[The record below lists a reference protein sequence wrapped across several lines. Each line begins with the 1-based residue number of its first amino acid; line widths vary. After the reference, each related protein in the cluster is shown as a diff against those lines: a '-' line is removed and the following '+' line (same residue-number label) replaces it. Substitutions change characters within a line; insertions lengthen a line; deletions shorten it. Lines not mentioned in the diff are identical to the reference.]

1 MNKLL
6 ILLFS
11 LFVSSVL
18 IGIAGCSPSKPQIT
32 FASENTIELKYS
44 AYDYGPTVTAEA
56 IDMAIKHCAKYNK
69 GMRLISSNAA
79 SPYSTEEIHT
89 FLCE

>member
-6 ILLFS
+6 ILLFA
-11 LFVSSVL
+11 SS
-18 IGIAGCSPSKPQIT
+18 IIFGCSPSTPQIT
-32 FASENTIELKYS
+32 FASENTIEIKYS

-56 IDMAIKHCAKYNK
+56 IDIAIKHCAKYNK

-89 FLCE
+89 FMCE

>member
-1 MNKLL
+1 MVSMKKLL

-11 LFVSSVL
+11 ILISSVL
-18 IGIAGCSPSKPQIT
+18 ISCSPSAPQIT
-32 FASENTIELKYS
+32 FASENTIEIKYS

-56 IDMAIKHCAKYNK
+56 IDMAIKHCGKYNK

-89 FLCE
+89 FMCE

>member
-1 MNKLL
+1 MIYNPSMKKLL
-6 ILLFS
+6 ILLFA
-11 LFVSSVL
+11 SS
-18 IGIAGCSPSKPQIT
+18 IIIGCSPSTPQIT

-56 IDMAIKHCAKYNK
+56 IDIAIKHCAKYNK

-89 FLCE
+89 FMCE

>member
-1 MNKLL
+1 MKL
-6 ILLFS
+6 IK
-11 LFVSSVL
+11 SVL
-18 IGIAGCSPSKPQIT
+18 LLLVISILIGCSPSSPRIT
-32 FASENTIELKYS
+32 FASENTIELQYS

-79 SPYSTEEIHT
+79 NPYSTEEIHT
-89 FLCE
+89 FMCE

>member
-1 MNKLL
+1 MKKLL

-11 LFVSSVL
+11 LIISSVL
-18 IGIAGCSPSKPQIT
+18 IGCSPSTPKIT
-32 FASENTIELKYS
+32 FASENTISLQYS
-44 AYDYGPTVTAEA
+44 AYDYGPTLTAEA

-79 SPYSTEEIHT
+79 SLYSTEEIHT
-89 FLCE
+89 FMCE

>member
-1 MNKLL
+1 MNRLL
-6 ILLFS
+6 ILLFA
-11 LFVSSVL
+11 SS
-18 IGIAGCSPSKPQIT
+18 IIIGCSPSAPQIT
-32 FASENTIELKYS
+32 FASENTIEIKYS

-56 IDMAIKHCAKYNK
+56 IDIAIKHCAKYNK

-89 FLCE
+89 FMCE

>member
-1 MNKLL
+1 M
-6 ILLFS
+6 S
-11 LFVSSVL
+11 
-18 IGIAGCSPSKPQIT
+18 CSPSTPQIT

-79 SPYSTEEIHT
+79 SLYSTEEIHT
-89 FLCE
+89 FMCE